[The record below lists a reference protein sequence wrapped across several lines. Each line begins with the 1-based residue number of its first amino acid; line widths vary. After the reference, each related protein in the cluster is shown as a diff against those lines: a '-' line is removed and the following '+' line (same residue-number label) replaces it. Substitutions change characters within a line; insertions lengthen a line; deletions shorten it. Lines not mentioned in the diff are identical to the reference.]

1 MTNTETGTDTLT
13 KIEENL
19 GLKEPS
25 LYKVIL
31 LNDDVTPTD
40 FVQNCLMSIFMHDL
54 TTAEELTQKV
64 HDEGLAIV
72 AVLPY
77 EIAEQKGIE
86 TTVLSRNN
94 NYPLQVKIEEDI

>member
-1 MTNTETGTDTLT
+1 MSDTAV

-19 GLKEPS
+19 KLKEPP
-25 LYKVIL
+25 LYKVVF
-31 LNDDVTPTD
+31 LNDDVTPMD
-40 FVQNCLMSIFMHDL
+40 FVMNCLMSIFMHDIN
-54 TTAEELTQKV
+54 TSQDLTQKIHQDGFAV
-64 HDEGLAIV
+64 V

-94 NYPLQVKIEEDI
+94 NYPLQVKIEADS

>member
-1 MTNTETGTDTLT
+1 MSDTAT

-19 GLKEPS
+19 KLKEPP
-25 LYKVIL
+25 LYKVLFID
-31 LNDDVTPTD
+31 DDVTPMD
-40 FVQNCLMSIFMHDL
+40 FVVNCLMSIFMHTITAAQDL
-54 TTAEELTQKV
+54 THKIHQ
-64 HDEGLAIV
+64 EGSAIV

-94 NYPLQVKIEEDI
+94 NYPLQIKIEADT

>member
-1 MTNTETGTDTLT
+1 MSDTGTDTLT

-19 GLKEPS
+19 DLKEPS
-25 LYKVIL
+25 LYKVVF
-31 LNDDVTPTD
+31 LNDDVTPMD
-40 FVQNCLMSIFMHDL
+40 FVMNCLMSIFNHSL
-54 TTAEELTQKV
+54 TEAEELTHKIHQ
-64 HDEGLAIV
+64 EGFAIV

-94 NYPLQVKIEEDI
+94 NYPLQVKIEADN